1 MAKPTKEKPVARS
14 LENASA
20 SDNGSTLLPMLIWGL
35 VLATV
40 GMIIVM
46 LFV

>member
-1 MAKPTKEKPVARS
+1 MAEPTHKKRVVIS
-14 LENASA
+14 
-20 SDNGSTLLPMLIWGL
+20 SDKAGGGDNTSSLLPMLIWGL

-40 GMIIVM
+40 GMIILM